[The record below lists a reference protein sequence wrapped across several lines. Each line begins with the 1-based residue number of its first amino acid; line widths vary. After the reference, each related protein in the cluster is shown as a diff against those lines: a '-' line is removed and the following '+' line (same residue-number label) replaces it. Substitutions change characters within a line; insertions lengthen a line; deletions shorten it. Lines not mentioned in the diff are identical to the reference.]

1 MKTLITMAAIAA
13 ALTTM
18 TAPAMASAQ
27 PLKPVA
33 VAYNNHFDNHA
44 STELNARIGNLQTRI
59 DMGKRTRQLS
69 FREASR
75 LSSQLSS
82 IISTKRSFERSGRG
96 LDGRE
101 VATLNSKLDGLSA
114 RIHVQA
120 HDGNRS

>member
-1 MKTLITMAAIAA
+1 MKTTITLAAIAA
-13 ALTTM
+13 TLMTL
-18 TAPAMASAQ
+18 TAPAMVNAQ
-27 PLKPVA
+27 PLTHMT
-33 VAYNNHFDNHA
+33 VAYNNHFDAHA
-44 STELNARIGNLQTRI
+44 SADLNARINNLQTRI

-101 VATLNSKLDGLSA
+101 VATLNSKLDDLSA

-120 HDGNRS
+120 HDGNHG

>member
-1 MKTLITMAAIAA
+1 MKTLITMAAMAA

-18 TAPAMASAQ
+18 TAPALAEAQ

-33 VAYNNHFDNHA
+33 IAYHDRFDAHA
-44 STELNARIGNLQTRI
+44 SAELNSRISNLQTRI

-69 FREASR
+69 LREAAR

-82 IISTKRSFERSGRG
+82 IVSTKRSFERSGRG

-101 VATLNSKLDGLSA
+101 VATLNTRLDDLSA